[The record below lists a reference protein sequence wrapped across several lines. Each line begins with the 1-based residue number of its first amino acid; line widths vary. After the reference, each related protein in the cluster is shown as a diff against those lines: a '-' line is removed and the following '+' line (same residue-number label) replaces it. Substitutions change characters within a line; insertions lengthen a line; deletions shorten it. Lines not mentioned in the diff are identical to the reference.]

1 MMMHMKNSRVESTTI
16 EDQIQYFF
24 PIVRLIK
31 KWMIIPAVYPAKKY
45 RMM

>member
-1 MMMHMKNSRVESTTI
+1 MHMKNSRVESTTI

-31 KWMIIPAVYPAKKY
+31 KMDEDPSRLSCKKI
-45 RMM
+45 